1 MLSLFPAV
9 GGGGARPWPGFLL
22 LPTDPQNQHKVQKIS
37 SLWFDFSPFCL
48 WWTSRQSV
56 FVFSSW
62 ARVGGSFERS
72 GSRTGDLCS
81 PTPSRERVPS
91 SPYTSPTTWNSKQR
105 LWTGGGDKSQ
115 PTGKTSFANLQ
126 ISCICL
132 WVDGS
137 QRRVIAGKE
146 LHNSGGPR
154 PRLLPATPTPT
165 WTFAEKISDMVTIVW
180 PNKNNG
186 NELCCNSSTV
196 KDDVS
201 ALFWVFGFHLNKV
214 LRRSTAQ
221 EESDI

>member
-1 MLSLFPAV
+1 MWQWASWAGSV
-9 GGGGARPWPGFLL
+9 SSRRAAEEEARPGLLL
-22 LPTDPQNQHKVQKIS
+22 LPTDPQNQHKVQKTS

-56 FVFSSW
+56 FVFPSW

-81 PTPSRERVPS
+81 PTPFPERVPS

-132 WVDGS
+132 W
-137 QRRVIAGKE
+137 
-146 LHNSGGPR
+146 SGR
-154 PRLLPATPTPT
+154 ES
-165 WTFAEKISDMVTIVW
+165 AE
-180 PNKNNG
+180 G
-186 NELCCNSSTV
+186 NCWEG
-196 KDDVS
+196 
-201 ALFWVFGFHLNKV
+201 AAQQW
-214 LRRSTAQ
+214 RSTAQ
-221 EESDI
+221 IAPSDPHPYMDFCRENFRHGDNSLTKQKQRKWVVLQLFNCEGRCVSFALGVLGST